1 MTIEGILA
9 AITEAGLVP
18 RGALRLEERERLGE
32 LASIRTIALAGFAG
46 RDGWDAF
53 AKSPEAAD
61 GAAHPL
67 DRWSERVIGRLAREL
82 GAKALFPFGGP
93 PFWPFQQWARRAE
106 PVHPSPI
113 GLLIHP
119 RYGLWHSTAARSAFA
134 RRSPCPNRPQSRVRA
149 NPAPAA
155 GA

>member
-32 LASIRTIALAGFAG
+32 LANIRTVALAGFAG

-67 DRWSERVIGRLAREL
+67 DRWSQRVIEALAREL
-82 GAKALFPFGGP
+82 GAKALFPFGGA
-93 PFWPFQQWARRAE
+93 PFWPFQQWARRA
-106 PVHPSPI
+106 
-113 GLLIHP
+113 
-119 RYGLWHSTAARSAFA
+119 
-134 RRSPCPNRPQSRVRA
+134 
-149 NPAPAA
+149 
-155 GA
+155 